1 MKVVGQLVLVVGL
14 LVSIHYEVRAKDP
27 DVVETDEE
35 KEQEL
40 GGRPTRGSAEFS
52 HHMKATK
59 TPPLKDGERDSA
71 QRWYKHST
79 QTAHRPKQQMVATTL
94 LWCCCRGNHCEDRD
108 FAGHPIP
115 DIMQMVMVQL
125 QPLLDGF
132 NHSLEHLSR
141 HVAEL
146 ARNIDLMKSRQQEVE
161 FQVTP
166 LDSSARDEVVQV
178 VEKETE
184 RENQHASLEQ
194 VLEQVMDIHWQMKN
208 QRTQVENRLHSQHVM
223 LHYNLTSF
231 KTDVDAKLKRHHKML
246 QVNLQAMNTTLAEL
260 KLVVNQPT
268 EAEAEPPQP
277 SDPTALWEAIKRLD
291 DMMVNNTVN
300 VNSLIEDVEM
310 TSRNIQL
317 LRQDFRSL
325 EKQINQTARNS
336 QVQFMET
343 GLEVEAAREVVLQ
356 RVAQLAGNLSKQSE
370 RLQEMDVDLDYVYS
384 MLYKD
389 NSSSDCGCKSLKTAL
404 AGLERS
410 VANVTELANKNQQAL
425 EEESEGVAA
434 QWDVTSDWEPAVQVV
449 QQDLQ
454 QMRESIVLEQSR
466 TQILDHSLAQLS
478 NSVNLLTAE
487 VSVLKDYNR
496 KLAENMQRWSG
507 SFKSLLKDVV
517 RHNDVLGLLL
527 GEEVLEFLEWPI
539 QNQREYSILA
549 LKEQLGVLQ
558 EQMRSHNLSI
568 SSLLALRTGT
578 REELPSADQPSS
590 SPFSL
595 PIEDW
600 LPRDKR
606 RGRGRVSRTERQ
618 HIQQAGRN
626 PEQRAEG
633 SDLWSLEKKVDELKL
648 KVLWLEDRE
657 SNTSAGRGATNGGV
671 EDKLQA
677 EVTWL
682 KRGLEEH
689 LRMFRNVFS
698 NADLLEKTQATL
710 ELDKLWQL
718 MKTKDAEK
726 EKQKQRGEGRGVRQG
741 PRKGGEIH

>member
-1 MKVVGQLVLVVGL
+1 
-14 LVSIHYEVRAKDP
+14 
-27 DVVETDEE
+27 
-35 KEQEL
+35 
-40 GGRPTRGSAEFS
+40 
-52 HHMKATK
+52 
-59 TPPLKDGERDSA
+59 
-71 QRWYKHST
+71 
-79 QTAHRPKQQMVATTL
+79 
-94 LWCCCRGNHCEDRD
+94 
-108 FAGHPIP
+108 
-115 DIMQMVMVQL
+115 
-125 QPLLDGF
+125 
-132 NHSLEHLSR
+132 
-141 HVAEL
+141 
-146 ARNIDLMKSRQQEVE
+146 
-161 FQVTP
+161 
-166 LDSSARDEVVQV
+166 
-178 VEKETE
+178 
-184 RENQHASLEQ
+184 
-194 VLEQVMDIHWQMKN
+194 
-208 QRTQVENRLHSQHVM
+208 
-223 LHYNLTSF
+223 
-231 KTDVDAKLKRHHKML
+231 ML